1 MTRRSPTFGRR
12 IHHLWRRAPVVT
24 LVIGAALVVAL
35 IAALRLAI
43 AVSHWGA
50 VPSDPHLAGWMT
62 PRFVAH
68 SWDVPS
74 EVVWQSL
81 MLGPDGPARRITL
94 AELAKAQ
101 NIPLPLLLEELRAD
115 IAAHRAE
122 PVP

>member
-1 MTRRSPTFGRR
+1 VAPRTGRDIGYR
-12 IHHLWRRAPVVT
+12 CRACR
-24 LVIGAALVVAL
+24 GADRGVAL
-35 IAALRLAI
+35 GHRGFA
-43 AVSHWGA
+43 
-50 VPSDPHLAGWMT
+50 AGWMT

-68 SWDVPS
+68 SWDVPP

-122 PVP
+122 LAP